1 MPSYL
6 QKHRDVLK
14 QNERVNLLGDW
25 AHGFFAISFIGALNV
40 GSIKINFDDLLKT
53 NIKKPVQPYF

>member
-1 MPSYL
+1 
-6 QKHRDVLK
+6 
-14 QNERVNLLGDW
+14 LLGDW

-53 NIKKPVQPYF
+53 NIKKPVQPYFVDRNYLLFKNEAEEIS

>member
-1 MPSYL
+1 
-6 QKHRDVLK
+6 
-14 QNERVNLLGDW
+14 LLGDW

-53 NIKKPVQPYF
+53 NIKKPVQPYFQDRNYLLLQSEAEEIS